1 MDAETDANATDA
13 GAGSTPDREEEAEEG
28 RRRRRL
34 AVDVDVGAFV
44 HWRTGG
50 APVKTPGTEA
60 SGDVDGDV
68 DGGGDAVGRRLDADA
83 ADFASWRVGG
93 VASPCPETPS
103 IVGMETREEIDERRA
118 CLLTT
123 RFERTGTPLDGVTSH
138 RELWALSCRR
148 ARVCAGRFGRA
159 RVPRCRTRTCG
170 ATVRR

>member
-1 MDAETDANATDA
+1 M
-13 GAGSTPDREEEAEEG
+13 
-28 RRRRRL
+28 
-34 AVDVDVGAFV
+34 
-44 HWRTGG
+44 
-50 APVKTPGTEA
+50 KTPGTEA

-123 RFERTGTPLDGVTSH
+123 RFERTGTPLDGVDVASGRVMGALMSPSPRLRRSFREGARPSVPYAHVWCDGETMIAEAGSCAETST
-138 RELWALSCRR
+138 LL
-148 ARVCAGRFGRA
+148 VYA
-159 RVPRCRTRTCG
+159 RVPWQEGGSAFRTG
-170 ATVRR
+170 DV